1 MSEQIY
7 PSYLIHY
14 GIEGQKWGVRRFQNE
29 DGSLTEE
36 GKKRYGISEK
46 EANKLIELEKK
57 DPAAFYKRLNKNKMY
72 KQFRNKNEDL
82 KRYESAT
89 MRKQMY
95 ADAQNIQANK
105 EAKKA
110 AHGYDLA
117 DAIFAG
123 RDDLVIKYLDA
134 GQAYMQKHAKEMQ
147 EEYAKYDKEK
157 KKKKK
162 AFEKAGEKFVKDLF
176 GEHSNRELENP
187 NSVSVDLKTGKVSK
201 QTLSRRA
208 LIEMYRD
215 KNGRMR

>member
-1 MSEQIY
+1 MSEY
-7 PSYLIHY
+7 PTYLIHY

-57 DPAAFYKRLNKNKMY
+57 DSAAFYKRLNKNKMY

-82 KRYESAT
+82 KRYEKAT
-89 MRKQMY
+89 IQKQMY

-110 AHGYDLA
+110 AHGWELV
-117 DAIFAG
+117 DAIMSG

-147 EEYAKYDKEK
+147 EEYAKYDKEISES
-157 KKKKK
+157 KK

-176 GEHSNRELENP
+176 GEYSNKELENP